1 LTNSLI
7 PYQQVATSQ
16 LAPVDE
22 ALRRIAPCGTNGL
35 YSELIRNALERAL
48 YDQNRDKQNVKPDL
62 WDDELRKLNNFLRRL
77 RDKPPTVER
86 LQTRI
91 SELHEV
97 TRHFLNARLK
107 LRSDTKK
114 GLDDLDLGLQ
124 QDLDDLTQA
133 ISNTRAAHR
142 DKPGGG
148 HHRSL
153 HDVANSV
160 RRVYKLASGKKP
172 TLTSDTSAQRLPRQM
187 NSYEELLLASV
198 KVIKPH
204 LTLNGARELDRA
216 ATGQRLKVP
225 K

>member
-1 LTNSLI
+1 MTNSLI

-124 QDLDDLTQA
+124 QDLDDLRKA
-133 ISNTRAAHR
+133 
-142 DKPGGG
+142 
-148 HHRSL
+148 
-153 HDVANSV
+153 
-160 RRVYKLASGKKP
+160 
-172 TLTSDTSAQRLPRQM
+172 
-187 NSYEELLLASV
+187 
-198 KVIKPH
+198 
-204 LTLNGARELDRA
+204 
-216 ATGQRLKVP
+216 
-225 K
+225 